1 MSANGETGTKT
12 PLNIVAAVGL
22 ALGGLLG
29 MLGTVVAARNLQSAF
44 WAIDGVGVVV
54 ATALLAI
61 NLFRKGNDV
70 VAAGFLVFTI
80 GESVMLAGTATTL
93 AGSVPSFA
101 AGTALWSA
109 GLLLTS
115 VPREFAGWVRGG
127 GADRINS
134 FRDYLGKNILGSTGF
149 ANLLSAA
156 LFRLPLPCPYVHRLD
171 LDTAEISL
179 SRVADF
185 VPFKVCGS

>member
-1 MSANGETGTKT
+1 MSPNGEKATKN
-12 PLNIVAAVGL
+12 PLNVIAAVGL
-22 ALGGLLG
+22 ALGGLFG

-61 NLFRKGNDV
+61 KLFRKGNDV

-93 AGSVPSFA
+93 AASVPSFA

-115 VPREFAGWVRGG
+115 VPREFASWVRGAG
-127 GADRINS
+127 LIGS
-134 FRDYLGKNILGSTGF
+134 FFSRLRRQEYFGEHRF
-149 ANLLSAA
+149 CQ
-156 LFRLPLPCPYVHRLD
+156 LPLHCPFLPTH
-171 LDTAEISL
+171 SL
-179 SRVADF
+179 SLRSLAGF
-185 VPFKVCGS
+185 GHY